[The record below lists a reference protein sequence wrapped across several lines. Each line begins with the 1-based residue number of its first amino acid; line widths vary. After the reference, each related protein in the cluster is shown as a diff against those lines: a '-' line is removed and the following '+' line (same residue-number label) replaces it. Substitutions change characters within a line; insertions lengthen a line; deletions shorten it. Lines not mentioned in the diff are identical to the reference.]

1 MMFGE
6 CHAHIFMNGADYKK
20 AAFIHRDEVKDKV
33 IREHLREYQERSITY
48 IRDGGDNLGVSI
60 RAKQIASEVGITY
73 RTPGFAIH
81 KKGKYGSIV
90 GNSFDNM
97 NEFRGLVGKVRQ
109 IGGHFV
115 KIMITGIMDFS
126 QSGVIT
132 GTDLKHQEVQEMIHI
147 AHEEGFAVMAHANG
161 ADAVRNAVLCG
172 VDSIE
177 HGYYLNDDCLAAMA
191 ASEVVWVPT
200 LAPVWNLIGTD
211 RFSDDILKSI
221 KALHQENVRKAYQ
234 KGVQLAVGSDAGA
247 YGVLHGQGTLNEY
260 QALCDILGT
269 ADEVKKHLQ
278 SGEKRIR
285 LKF

>member
-1 MMFGE
+1 MFGE
-6 CHAHIFMNGADYKK
+6 CHAHILMNGADYKK
-20 AAFIHRDEVKDKV
+20 AAFIHSDEVKDEV
-33 IREHLREYQERSITY
+33 IWEHFREYKERSIIY
-48 IRDGGDNLGVSI
+48 IRDGGDDLGVSI
-60 RAKQIASEVGITY
+60 RAAQIASEVGITY
-73 RTPGFAIH
+73 RTPVFAIH
-81 KKGKYGSIV
+81 KKGRYGSIV
-90 GNSFDNM
+90 GRSFDNV
-97 NEFRGLVGKVRQ
+97 NEYRELVKKVRQ
-109 IGGHFV
+109 MGGHFI

-126 QSGVIT
+126 QFGVIT
-132 GTDLKHQEVQEMIHI
+132 GVDLSHREVQEMIHI

-200 LAPVWNLIGTD
+200 LAPVGNLIGTG
-211 RFSDDILKSI
+211 RFSDNILRSV
-221 KALHQENVRKAYQ
+221 KALQQENVRKAYQ

-247 YGVLHGQGTLNEY
+247 YGVLHGQGTLDEY

-278 SGEKRIR
+278 LGEKRIR